1 MFIIIVF
8 FVEVNGIFKYGVLEE
23 GNWIIGGLLLIFRRW
38 IVRLMV
44 DLRDGILWL
53 KVVRCIWYLLIFFL
67 FNFLEVKIDLFFRN
81 MKGRELYLLFDEVE
95 IENLL
100 FRFVLVFKMFN
111 EVIIVLI
118 EMFFGIK
125 YLKVLDWKIGLLL
138 LILVILILNIV
149 FFVNN
154 GELLL
159 MVLIWSLIFGEV
171 FLFNEWFRNIVLFLL
186 LILNYWE

>member
-67 FNFLEVKIDLFFRN
+67 FNFLEVEIDLFFRN

-118 EMFFGIK
+118 EMFFGI
-125 YLKVLDWKIGLLL
+125 
-138 LILVILILNIV
+138 
-149 FFVNN
+149 
-154 GELLL
+154 
-159 MVLIWSLIFGEV
+159 
-171 FLFNEWFRNIVLFLL
+171 
-186 LILNYWE
+186 

>member
-1 MFIIIVF
+1 
-8 FVEVNGIFKYGVLEE
+8 
-23 GNWIIGGLLLIFRRW
+23 
-38 IVRLMV
+38 MV

-53 KVVRCIWYLLIFFL
+53 KVVRCIWYLFIFFL

>member
-8 FVEVNGIFKYGVLEE
+8 FVEVYGIFKYGVLEE
-23 GNWIIGGLLLIFRRW
+23 GNWIVGGLLLIFRRW

-118 EMFFGIK
+118 EMFFGI
-125 YLKVLDWKIGLLL
+125 
-138 LILVILILNIV
+138 
-149 FFVNN
+149 
-154 GELLL
+154 
-159 MVLIWSLIFGEV
+159 
-171 FLFNEWFRNIVLFLL
+171 
-186 LILNYWE
+186 

>member
-67 FNFLEVKIDLFFRN
+67 FNFLEVKIDLFFWN

-118 EMFFGIK
+118 EMFFGI
-125 YLKVLDWKIGLLL
+125 
-138 LILVILILNIV
+138 
-149 FFVNN
+149 
-154 GELLL
+154 
-159 MVLIWSLIFGEV
+159 
-171 FLFNEWFRNIVLFLL
+171 
-186 LILNYWE
+186 

>member
-1 MFIIIVF
+1 
-8 FVEVNGIFKYGVLEE
+8 
-23 GNWIIGGLLLIFRRW
+23 
-38 IVRLMV
+38 MV

>member
-81 MKGRELYLLFDEVE
+81 MKGRELCLLFDEVE

-118 EMFFGIK
+118 EMFFGI
-125 YLKVLDWKIGLLL
+125 
-138 LILVILILNIV
+138 
-149 FFVNN
+149 
-154 GELLL
+154 
-159 MVLIWSLIFGEV
+159 
-171 FLFNEWFRNIVLFLL
+171 
-186 LILNYWE
+186 

>member
-118 EMFFGIK
+118 EMFFGI
-125 YLKVLDWKIGLLL
+125 
-138 LILVILILNIV
+138 
-149 FFVNN
+149 
-154 GELLL
+154 
-159 MVLIWSLIFGEV
+159 
-171 FLFNEWFRNIVLFLL
+171 
-186 LILNYWE
+186 

>member
-38 IVRLMV
+38 IVRFMV

-118 EMFFGIK
+118 EMFFGI
-125 YLKVLDWKIGLLL
+125 
-138 LILVILILNIV
+138 
-149 FFVNN
+149 
-154 GELLL
+154 
-159 MVLIWSLIFGEV
+159 
-171 FLFNEWFRNIVLFLL
+171 
-186 LILNYWE
+186 

>member
-53 KVVRCIWYLLIFFL
+53 KVVRCIWYLVIFFL
-67 FNFLEVKIDLFFRN
+67 FNFLEVEIDLFFRN

-118 EMFFGIK
+118 EMFFGI
-125 YLKVLDWKIGLLL
+125 
-138 LILVILILNIV
+138 
-149 FFVNN
+149 
-154 GELLL
+154 
-159 MVLIWSLIFGEV
+159 
-171 FLFNEWFRNIVLFLL
+171 
-186 LILNYWE
+186 

>member
-118 EMFFGIK
+118 EMFF
-125 YLKVLDWKIGLLL
+125 
-138 LILVILILNIV
+138 VI
-149 FFVNN
+149 
-154 GELLL
+154 
-159 MVLIWSLIFGEV
+159 
-171 FLFNEWFRNIVLFLL
+171 
-186 LILNYWE
+186 

>member
-38 IVRLMV
+38 IVKLMV

-81 MKGRELYLLFDEVE
+81 MKGRELCLLFDEVE

-100 FRFVLVFKMFN
+100 FRFMLVFKMFN

-118 EMFFGIK
+118 EMFFGI
-125 YLKVLDWKIGLLL
+125 
-138 LILVILILNIV
+138 
-149 FFVNN
+149 
-154 GELLL
+154 
-159 MVLIWSLIFGEV
+159 
-171 FLFNEWFRNIVLFLL
+171 
-186 LILNYWE
+186 